1 MRRGAWLLGLALLGA
16 PQPGEAQRLHEAPP
30 GLSGGWQ
37 GGTGGGAPP
46 GWNPGWTPGRPPLQ
60 GAAPLIMVPPEALMP
75 QPEMVGPA
83 PPSPSQPMFTDGW
96 TRNGFGA
103 SR

>member
-1 MRRGAWLLGLALLGA
+1 MRRVAWLMALAMLGA
-16 PQPGEAQRLHEAPP
+16 PLTGAAQRLNEAPP

-37 GGTGGGAPP
+37 GGYRAGPPP
-46 GWNPGWTPGRPPLQ
+46 GWNPGRPPLQ

-83 PPSPSQPMFTDGW
+83 PPAPGQPMFTDGW